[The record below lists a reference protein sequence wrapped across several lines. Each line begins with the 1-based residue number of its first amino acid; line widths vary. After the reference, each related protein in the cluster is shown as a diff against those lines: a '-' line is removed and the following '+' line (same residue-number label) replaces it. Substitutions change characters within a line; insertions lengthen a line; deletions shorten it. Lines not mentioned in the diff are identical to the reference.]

1 MLRCVIVAAASLLCA
16 ERGKCRPRVR
26 QQTYH
31 LRKRCVLHDWLEPPP
46 CASGRE
52 LEAPNGSFVT
62 WAAAAAAAVAAAAVA
77 AGSVCGQ
84 GMCGVHCIV
93 QMPCTFK
100 HECMYVCMHV
110 Y

>member
-1 MLRCVIVAAASLLCA
+1 M
-16 ERGKCRPRVR
+16 R

-62 WAAAAAAAVAAAAVA
+62 WAAAAAAAVAVAAVA
-77 AGSVCGQ
+77 AGSVSYGRGCAVYSAMQ
-84 GMCGVHCIV
+84 LV
-93 QMPCTFK
+93 QMPCTSN
-100 HECMYVCMHV
+100 HACMYVCMHV